1 MKASAGSRLGTRL
14 FVGEG
19 GVEFA
24 LAATIFL
31 LLSFAII
38 EMALA
43 VYSYNTISNAAREC
57 VRYAIVHS
65 PTGPSPATTAQIK
78 AVTVAYADLPSPNQ
92 LVASDVTVTW
102 PADPNLPS
110 SDDAQC
116 IVALNYSL
124 RIPFLPSKTL
134 PLTATARMLVSQ

>member
-1 MKASAGSRLGTRL
+1 MKKLFISR
-14 FVGEG
+14 
-19 GVEFA
+19 FA
-24 LAATIFL
+24 QSVLQARRWWSLRWGLRSFFML
-31 LLSFAII
+31 MFAII
-38 EMALA
+38 EMAMV
-43 VYSYNTISNAAREC
+43 VYSYNTISHAAREC

-65 PTGPSPATTAQIK
+65 PTGPDPATAAQIK
-78 AVTVAYADLPSPNQ
+78 GITVIYADLPAPNQ
-92 LVASDVTVTW
+92 LVPGDVTVTW

-116 IVALNYSL
+116 TIALNYSL

>member
-1 MKASAGSRLGTRL
+1 MKKLFISRFASSSSGTTM
-14 FVGEG
+14 
-19 GVEFA
+19 VEFA
-24 LAATIFL
+24 MGATIFFML
-31 LLSFAII
+31 MFAII
-38 EMALA
+38 ELA
-43 VYSYNTISNAAREC
+43 MVVYSYNTISHAAREC

-65 PTGPSPATTAQIK
+65 PTGPDPVTTTQIK
-78 AVTVAYADLPSPNQ
+78 GITVGYADLPAPNQ
-92 LVASDVTVTW
+92 LVPGDVTVTW

-116 IVALNYSL
+116 TIALNYSL

>member
-1 MKASAGSRLGTRL
+1 MRGPFISRLAKGTP
-14 FVGEG
+14 GEG
-19 GVEFA
+19 MTEFA
-24 LAATIFL
+24 LGTTVFL
-31 LLSFAII
+31 LLMFAAI
-38 EMALA
+38 EMAMV
-43 VYSYNTISNAAREC
+43 VYSYNTISHAAREC

-78 AVTVAYADLPSPNQ
+78 TATITYADLPAPNQ
-92 LVASDVTVTW
+92 LVPGDVTVTW

-116 IVALNYSL
+116 TIALNYSL

>member
-1 MKASAGSRLGTRL
+1 MRRPSTSLLAKRNPGAGM
-14 FVGEG
+14 
-19 GVEFA
+19 VEFA
-24 LAATIFL
+24 MGATVFL
-31 LLSFAII
+31 MLMFTII
-38 EMALA
+38 ELGMV
-43 VYSYNTISNAAREC
+43 VYSYNTISHAAREC

-65 PTGPSPATTAQIK
+65 PTGPNPATTAQIK
-78 AVTVAYADLPSPNQ
+78 NVAVSYADLPAPNQ
-92 LVASDVTVTW
+92 LVPGDVTVTW

-116 IVALNYSL
+116 TIALNYSL

>member
-1 MKASAGSRLGTRL
+1 MKKLFISRFASSSSGTAM
-14 FVGEG
+14 
-19 GVEFA
+19 VEFA
-24 LAATIFL
+24 MGATIFFML
-31 LLSFAII
+31 MFTII
-38 EMALA
+38 ELA
-43 VYSYNTISNAAREC
+43 MVVYSYNTISHAAREC

-65 PTGPSPATTAQIK
+65 PTGPDPATTTQIK
-78 AVTVAYADLPSPNQ
+78 GITVGYADLPAPNQ
-92 LVASDVTVTW
+92 LVPGDVTVTW

-116 IVALNYSL
+116 TVALNYSL

>member
-1 MKASAGSRLGTRL
+1 MKRPFISALAKHSSGATA
-14 FVGEG
+14 
-19 GVEFA
+19 VEFA
-24 LAATIFL
+24 LGSTIFL
-31 LLSFAII
+31 LLTFATI
-38 EMALA
+38 ELA
-43 VYSYNTISNAAREC
+43 MVVYSYNTISHAAREC

-65 PTGPSPATTAQIK
+65 PTGPSPATTSQIK
-78 AVTVAYADLPSPNQ
+78 GITVAYADLSAPNQ
-92 LVASDVTVTW
+92 LLPGDVAVTW

-116 IVALNYSL
+116 TVSLNYSL